1 MATVFLAQ
9 PLRPDAGGR
18 SSVQAAGATLRE
30 VIADLDR
37 QFPGFGA
44 RIVQGGALREE
55 IMAAVDQDETN
66 VLDTPVKPDSEVHL
80 LMAIA
85 GGA

>member
-1 MATVFLAQ
+1 VATVFLAQ
-9 PLRPDAGGR
+9 PLRPDAGGQ

-44 RIVQGGALREE
+44 RIVHGGAIREQ
-55 IMAAVDQDETN
+55 IMVAVDADETN
-66 VLDTPVKPDSEVHL
+66 SLDAPVKPESEVHL

-85 GGA
+85 GGR